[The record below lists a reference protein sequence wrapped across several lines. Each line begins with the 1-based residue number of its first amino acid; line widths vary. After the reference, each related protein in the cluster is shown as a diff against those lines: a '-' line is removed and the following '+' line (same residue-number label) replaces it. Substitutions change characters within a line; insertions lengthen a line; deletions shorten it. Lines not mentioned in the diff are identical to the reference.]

1 MASFEYKNFI
11 FLLLQTMH
19 SFNFIFY
26 IWISLQY
33 AIKLKQIK
41 AYLNKIAIISD
52 LDLSFFISK
61 LQRRVILKKEIF
73 LKVDEIENYISFI
86 ESGIVRLFI
95 PNENPDKET
104 TFGFSFK
111 NQFIS
116 AYDSFLTL
124 TPSTYEL
131 QALTETT
138 VLSITYTDLQ
148 SVYTSTQI
156 GNLIGRLT
164 AERLLLLKSKREQN
178 LLNLSAEALY
188 LKLFKE
194 RPELLKQIPL
204 KYISSYIGVTA
215 QALSRIRKRIL

>member
-73 LKVDEIENYISFI
+73 LKVNEIENYISFI

-116 AYDSFLTL
+116 AYDSFLT
-124 TPSTYEL
+124 
-131 QALTETT
+131 
-138 VLSITYTDLQ
+138 
-148 SVYTSTQI
+148 
-156 GNLIGRLT
+156 
-164 AERLLLLKSKREQN
+164 
-178 LLNLSAEALY
+178 
-188 LKLFKE
+188 
-194 RPELLKQIPL
+194 
-204 KYISSYIGVTA
+204 
-215 QALSRIRKRIL
+215 